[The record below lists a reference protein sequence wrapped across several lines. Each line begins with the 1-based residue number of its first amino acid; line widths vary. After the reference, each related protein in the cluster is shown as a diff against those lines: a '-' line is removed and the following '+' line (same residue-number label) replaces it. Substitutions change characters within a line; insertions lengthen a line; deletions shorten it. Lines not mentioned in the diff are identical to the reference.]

1 MPLTFPKL
9 RPWQITLTVLLL
21 LADVVL
27 GTYAVF
33 KRTSTIKQLPPQQQ
47 VRAQPE
53 AHRID
58 ETRWQEDL
66 ESFEQQFPS
75 VQVDSEKLYPP
86 AEFHEDVADLER
98 DAPSLADPEIILRL
112 MRIVAKA
119 GVSHNTVETEGE
131 LDFHPYP
138 LQFFWYSDGAAVT
151 HATEEYRLALGAR
164 IVRIGSMTPEE
175 LESLPS
181 PYLSHE
187 NMPLLHAL
195 SPDFIMNRE
204 VADHFGLADTDGVV
218 EFTLERPGAKQFRL
232 RVAPTSADS
241 QEHMISATEA
251 LHHPVPLYRQRPGA
265 WYWYEY
271 LADSRSLYIQYNRCR
286 NDPKKSFK
294 AFTRELFKFVDDLH
308 TAEGIERV
316 IVDLRFNSGGDSSIV
331 EPLLQGLRSRP
342 RLNTKGR
349 LYVLISRDTFSSGMM
364 AAISFREDLHAIL
377 VGEASGSRPN
387 EYGEVKTLVLPNPKI
402 KIRYTT
408 KYFQLLQDSDPPT
421 LEPDV
426 VIQRS
431 ISDFLS
437 GHDQVLDT
445 ALKYHWPPDQSA
457 ASR

>member
-1 MPLTFPKL
+1 MSLKFPKL
-9 RPWQITLTVLLL
+9 RPWQVTLTVLLL
-21 LADVVL
+21 LVDATL
-27 GTYAVF
+27 GTYALL
-33 KRTSTIKQLPPQQQ
+33 KRTPATKVPTPRRQAPARPG
-47 VRAQPE
+47 V
-53 AHRID
+53 HRIG
-58 ETRWQEDL
+58 EIQWREDL
-66 ESFEQQFPS
+66 EFFEQRFPS
-75 VQVDSEKLYPP
+75 VQVDSDKLYPP
-86 AEFHEDVADLER
+86 AEFHEDVADLKR
-98 DAPSLADPEIILRL
+98 DAPSLSDSQVILRL

-119 GVSHNTVETEGE
+119 GVSHNTVETEGK

-138 LQFFWYSDGAAVT
+138 LQFFWYSDGPGVT

-175 LESLPS
+175 LEAAAS

-187 NMPLLHAL
+187 NLPLLHGL
-195 SPDFIMNRE
+195 SPDFMMNRE
-204 VADHFGLADTDGVV
+204 VADHFGLADADGVV
-218 EFTLERPGAKQFRL
+218 EFTFERPGGKQFRL
-232 RVAPTSADS
+232 RVAPSTDS
-241 QEHMISATEA
+241 QERMISATEA
-251 LHHPVPLYRQRPGA
+251 LQLPDPLYHKRPSA

-294 AFTRELFKFVDDLH
+294 AFTQELFKFVDDLH
-308 TAEGIERV
+308 TADGIERV

-331 EPLLQGLRSRP
+331 EPLLEGLKSRP
-342 RLNTKGR
+342 RLSAKGH

-387 EYGEVKTLVLPNPKI
+387 EYGEVKTLILPNSKI

-408 KYFQLLQDSDPPT
+408 KYFQLLQDSDPLT
-421 LEPDV
+421 LEPD
-426 VIQRS
+426 IPIRRS
-431 ISDFLS
+431 IADFLS

-445 ALKYHWPPDQSA
+445 ALQHPLPIDQPS